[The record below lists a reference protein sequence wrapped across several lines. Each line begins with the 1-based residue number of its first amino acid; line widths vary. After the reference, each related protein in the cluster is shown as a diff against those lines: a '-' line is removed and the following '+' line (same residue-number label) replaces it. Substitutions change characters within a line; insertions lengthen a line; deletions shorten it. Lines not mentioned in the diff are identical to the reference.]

1 MNDLWNLHFVS
12 HQKWGYITHRESISQ
27 PYSSPYLAV
36 QKAPGASLPD
46 GDQGREEQGVT
57 PKIKSQ
63 GSFHTGV
70 FMGSRALPLML
81 IPSDWNRER
90 EDERMEYFSSGIDPP
105 APLHSQPMGS
115 EERLFY
121 GPHRSLTVHR
131 TALTT
136 LPRSVSHSLSLP
148 FAFYASRPD
157 IAARSNLMSP

>member
-12 HQKWGYITHRESISQ
+12 HQKGVIAHTESVSQ
-27 PYSSPYLAV
+27 PYGSPYLAV
-36 QKAPGASLPD
+36 KKAPGACLAD
-46 GDQGREEQGVT
+46 GDQGREERGAT

-70 FMGSRALPLML
+70 FMGSRALPLIL
-81 IPSDWNRER
+81 IPSVWNRER

-105 APLHSQPMGS
+105 AQLHSQPMGS

-121 GPHRSLTVHR
+121 SPHRSLRVHR

-136 LPRSVSHSLSLP
+136 LACSVSHSLSPLRILYLSP
-148 FAFYASRPD
+148 QYRRP
-157 IAARSNLMSP
+157 L